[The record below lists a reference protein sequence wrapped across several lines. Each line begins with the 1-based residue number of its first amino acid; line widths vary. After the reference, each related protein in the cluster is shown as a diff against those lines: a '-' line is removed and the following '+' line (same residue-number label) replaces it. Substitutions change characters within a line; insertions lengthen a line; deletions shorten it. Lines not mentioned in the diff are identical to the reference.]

1 MAVDESTETV
11 VMEKEQETPSD
22 DASEDAEVTP
32 PPATRAR
39 KRAGRFQRFL
49 RVGAGMWAG
58 LIIILVGFGLIA
70 FTWGKVAALLDV
82 SLQLPYVASGG
93 LGGIGLIM
101 LGLLITNLAV
111 KHREALERS
120 RQLDEIREALV
131 RLRTAIEGDSKD

>member
-1 MAVDESTETV
+1 MSVQESTETV
-11 VMEKEQETPSD
+11 VMEKEQKTPSD
-22 DASEDAEVTP
+22 EGSETAEVTP

-49 RVGAGMWAG
+49 RVGAGVWAG
-58 LIIILVGFGLIA
+58 LIIILIGFGLIA
-70 FTWGKVAALLDV
+70 FTWGRVAGLLDV
-82 SLQLPYVASGG
+82 ALQLPYIASGG
-93 LGGIGLIM
+93 LAGIGLIM

-131 RLRTAIEGDSKD
+131 RLRTAIEVDSED